1 MPAPRLRA
9 CNPHPVN
16 LAGRY
21 VLYWM
26 IAARRRPWNFALQYA
41 AEVAARL
48 GQPLVV
54 LEALRSGYRWA
65 SDRLHSFLL
74 QGMADNAG
82 AFAGTP
88 VLYYPWVERAPDEGR
103 GLLET
108 LAREAALVVTDDT
121 PVFFLPRMVAAAAAR
136 LEVPLV
142 AVDGVGLLPL
152 SATSAPFPTA
162 FAFRRFLQRTLPA
175 HLSEVPRPDPLEGL
189 AIPPP
194 PVLPSALLQRWP
206 PASPELLAATPAALA
221 ALPIDHRVPPA
232 PAQGGSTAA
241 HRRLEIFLNEKLL
254 RYAELRNRV
263 DQDVT
268 SGLSP
273 YLHFGHISAHEV
285 FLAVASREGWR
296 AERFEPPSPRGERAG
311 WWGMSAAAE
320 AFLDQLITWRELG
333 HVFQLHRPD
342 AEEWASL
349 PPWARATLE
358 AHARD
363 RREHLYDL
371 EQLAAGATHDP
382 LWNAAQGQ
390 LRRVG
395 TIHNYLRMLWGKKI
409 LEWTASPREALGIM
423 LELNNRFAL
432 DGRDPNSTSGIT
444 WCLGR
449 FDRPWAP
456 ERPIFGT
463 VRYMSSTQTA
473 RKMRVEE
480 YIRAWTE

>member
-1 MPAPRLRA
+1 
-9 CNPHPVN
+9 
-16 LAGRY
+16 
-21 VLYWM
+21 M
-26 IAARRRPWNFALQYA
+26 IAARRRQSNFALQYA

-48 GQPLVV
+48 GRPLVV
-54 LEALRSGYRWA
+54 LEALRCGYRWA
-65 SDRLHSFLL
+65 SDRLHAFLL
-74 QGMADNAG
+74 QGMADNAET
-82 AFAGTP
+82 FSNTP

-108 LAREAALVVTDDT
+108 LARKAALVVTDDT
-121 PVFFLPRMVAAAAAR
+121 PTFFFPRMVAAAAAR
-136 LEVPLV
+136 LEVALV
-142 AVDGVGLLPL
+142 AVDGVGLLP
-152 SATSAPFPTA
+152 SRTTSAPFPTA
-162 FAFRRFLQRTLPA
+162 FAFRRFLQRTLPV
-175 HLSEVPRPDPLEGL
+175 HLLEVPRPDPLEGL
-189 AIPPP
+189 AIPPSPALP
-194 PVLPSALLQRWP
+194 PAVLQRWP
-206 PASPELLAATPAALA
+206 PASPKLLAATPAALA
-221 ALPIDHRVPPA
+221 TLPIDHRVAPA

-241 HRRLEIFLNEKLL
+241 HRRLEAFLNEKLP

-285 FLAVASREGWR
+285 FLAIAAREDWCV
-296 AERFEPPSPRGERAG
+296 ERFEPPPARGERAG

-358 AHARD
+358 AHAHD

-371 EQLAAGATHDP
+371 EQLSDGATHDP

-390 LRRVG
+390 LRRAG

-409 LEWTASPREALGIM
+409 LEWTASPQEALAVM

-463 VRYMSSTQTA
+463 VRYMSSAQTA
-473 RKMRVEE
+473 RKMPVEE